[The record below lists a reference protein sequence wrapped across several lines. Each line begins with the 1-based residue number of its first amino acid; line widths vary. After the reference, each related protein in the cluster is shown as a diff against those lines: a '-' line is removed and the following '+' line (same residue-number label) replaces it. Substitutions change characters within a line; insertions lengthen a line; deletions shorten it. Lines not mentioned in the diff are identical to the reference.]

1 LPDQIDLFQI
11 IREILNSRSPNRV
24 RSEQPKYKRAAVL
37 IPFFEEA
44 GDYKILFT
52 KRTNRVEHHKGQI
65 SFPGGSVDEEDD
77 TVVETVL
84 REAREEIGLQKND
97 VEILGRID
105 DALTIV
111 TDFIIHPFVGMI
123 RYPYDFTINEAEVKR
138 LIKVPL
144 SVFHPEISQK
154 KAYTVEFEGAT
165 FETLAY
171 EYKGDFIWGATA
183 RIMDNLMDIIGHK
196 LPLPEAKK

>member
-1 LPDQIDLFQI
+1 LPDQINLSQI
-11 IREILNSRSPNRV
+11 IKETLTSRSPQRI

-84 REAREEIGLQKND
+84 REAQEEIGLERDD

-111 TDFIIHPFVGMI
+111 TDFVIHPFVGMI
-123 RYPYDFTINEAEVKR
+123 KYPYDFTLNEAEVKR
-138 LIKVPL
+138 LIRVPL

-154 KAYTVEFEGAT
+154 KAYTVESRGVT

-196 LPLPEAKK
+196 LPLPEKEK